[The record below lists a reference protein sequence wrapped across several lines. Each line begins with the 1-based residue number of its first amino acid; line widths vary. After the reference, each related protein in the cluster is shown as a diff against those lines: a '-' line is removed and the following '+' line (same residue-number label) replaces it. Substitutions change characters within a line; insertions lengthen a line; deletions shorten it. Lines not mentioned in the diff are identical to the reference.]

1 MNLNKLNP
9 LFPKEEGIF
18 PYIYLANMCIP
29 LFFMLSEPTET
40 LYPGLLLLFIFVIV
54 YRQIFWSSR
63 FIILFIVI
71 ELVITLILSYF
82 YNPLYL
88 YIVFVFSFLMV
99 RLQWKWLYWLCGSYA
114 VLSLILIYKTIFP
127 DNLVL
132 IVSFLPPVFGGAIL
146 PFVMKASLRYKE
158 LNEDLRRVAEELK
171 VKSEEKERLE
181 ESKKRM
187 LADLSHD
194 LKTPMTTI
202 QGYSKALYDGFVQD
216 EEQKQRYL
224 KYIYDKSIRVTDL
237 IDELFV
243 FSKLDNP
250 DSQINKQEK
259 DLCEFLRQVVVEYYE
274 QFDEKEMELS
284 IEIPSERVVFS
295 FDQKLLYRAIS
306 NILENTI
313 KYNPEQTT
321 VYISLKVSKNHL
333 TIEIGD
339 NGSGIHEDIADTL
352 FDPFVRGDKSR
363 MNDGGTGLGL
373 AITKKIIEKHN
384 GLVYVDTKP
393 LRGSTNFIIE
403 LPLT

>member
-1 MNLNKLNP
+1 MNLKKLNP

-29 LFFMLSEPTET
+29 LFFMLREPTET
-40 LYPGLLLLFIFVIV
+40 LYLGLLLLFIFVIV

-158 LNEDLRRVAEELK
+158 LNEDLKRVAEELRI
-171 VKSEEKERLE
+171 KSEEKERLE

-202 QGYSKALYDGFVQD
+202 QGYSKALYDDFVQD

-237 IDELFV
+237 IDELFD

-250 DSQINKQEK
+250 DSQINKQEM

-321 VYISLKVSKNHL
+321 VFISLKESKNL
-333 TIEIGD
+333 LRIEIGD
-339 NGSGIHEDIADTL
+339 DGTGIHDDIADTL

-384 GLVYVDTKP
+384 GRVYVDTKP

-403 LPLT
+403 LPVA

>member
-1 MNLNKLNP
+1 MNKLNP